1 MSYVFGPVPSRRL
14 GNSLGVDLVT
24 FKACSFDCI
33 YCQLGR
39 TTDHRVERGRFVPAE
54 AVIAE
59 VKKVLASG
67 AAVDYVTM
75 SGSGEPT
82 LSVDI
87 GRIIRAV
94 KESSDIPV
102 AVLTNASLLWREDVR
117 EELAAADLMV
127 PSFDAATQ
135 EVFERVNRPT
145 GVDAA
150 TVARGIR
157 EFTQGYAGQVWLEVM
172 VVAGVNDSDAEAEAI
187 VRALAGARVD
197 RVQLNTVA
205 RAPAE
210 VWVQPV
216 GEERLDALADVLGA
230 VAPVDV
236 IHHYSRAGH
245 TSYRADVSASILD
258 TLARRPC
265 GTAELAASLGLAP
278 NLVIKHIGEL
288 EREGKIER
296 VTVGEATQYRA
307 RQP

>member
-24 FKACSFDCI
+24 FKSCSFDCV

-39 TTDHRVERGRFVPAE
+39 TTEHTTERRRFVPADE
-54 AVIAE
+54 VIAE
-59 VKKVLASG
+59 VKEVLGSG
-67 AAVDYVTM
+67 AAADYVTM

-82 LSVDI
+82 LSLDI

-94 KESSDIPV
+94 KEFTDIPV
-102 AVLTNASLLWREDVR
+102 AVLTNGSLLWRDDVR
-117 EELAAADLMV
+117 EELSAADLVV
-127 PSFDAATQ
+127 PSLDAATQ
-135 EVFERVNRPT
+135 EAFEKVNRPK

-150 TVARGIR
+150 TVARGIG
-157 EFTQGYAGQVWLEVM
+157 EFSRGYSGQVWLEVM
-172 VVAGVNDSDAEAEAI
+172 VVAGLNDSVEEARAI
-187 VRALAGARVD
+187 VRALEGVRID

-216 GEERLDALADVLGA
+216 AEGRLEELGAVLEA

-245 TSYRADVSASILD
+245 TSFRADVAEAILG

-265 GTAELAASLGLAP
+265 GTAELAVSLGLAP

-288 EREGKIER
+288 ERDGRIER
-296 VTVGEATQYRA
+296 VVVGDDTQYRA
-307 RQP
+307 RQA